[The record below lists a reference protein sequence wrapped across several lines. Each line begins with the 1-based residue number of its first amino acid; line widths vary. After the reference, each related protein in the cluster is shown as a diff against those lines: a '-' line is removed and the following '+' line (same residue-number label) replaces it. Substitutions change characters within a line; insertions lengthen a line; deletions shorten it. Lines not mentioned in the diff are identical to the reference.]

1 MGKKISEKGNK
12 QEYRE
17 EWKKHWVS
25 IRNKNRQGRDKTD
38 MEGENENVRGRFCQ
52 QASTQTSSHVKLS
65 LVNNRIFKIK
75 TCFLHADFYL
85 TVNLSKSFIYQLSMT
100 QLTPVFRFWKTKLI
114 LTAVI
119 SVSPYWQ
126 WQQSHKHCQGFPDIL
141 DLVFAPKLAH
151 Y

>member
-1 MGKKISEKGNK
+1 MAIKENRARRKCQKSLWQWKGREEGIGHVMGKKISEKGNK

-100 QLTPVFRFWKTKLI
+100 QLT
-114 LTAVI
+114 
-119 SVSPYWQ
+119 VSWHQ
-126 WQQSHKHCQGFPDIL
+126 FLDFERQS
-141 DLVFAPKLAH
+141 
-151 Y
+151 